1 MHRALLQYRVEVMN
15 MRSSARNRLPG
26 TVRSVKLGGIMAQID
41 IEVGDHR
48 VTGVI
53 TREAAEE
60 LELKEGDSVVAVI
73 KATE

>member
-1 MHRALLQYRVEVMN
+1 
-15 MRSSARNRLPG
+15 
-26 TVRSVKLGGIMAQID
+26 MAQID

-73 KATE
+73 KATEVMVEKAGSEGDS